1 MTFKF
6 IESGVDLAVI
16 QLFTA
21 LSDAP
26 EHQRL
31 RVERRINAK
40 NIESDTWCGAIISTT
55 DDVAVA
61 DEE

>member
-6 IESGVDLAVI
+6 IKSGVNLAVI
-16 QLFTA
+16 QLFTT
-21 LSDAP
+21 LTDAS

-31 RVERRINAK
+31 RVERGVNTED
-40 NIESDTWCGAIISTT
+40 IENDPRCGAIVSTT
-55 DDVAVA
+55 DDIAVA

>member
-6 IESGVDLAVI
+6 IKSGVDLAVI

-26 EHQRL
+26 EHQWL
-31 RVERRINAK
+31 RVERRVNAE
-40 NIESDTWCGAIISTT
+40 NIESDTWCGPIISTT

>member
-31 RVERRINAK
+31 RVERRINA
-40 NIESDTWCGAIISTT
+40 
-55 DDVAVA
+55 
-61 DEE
+61 